1 MMINPHCT
9 GKVLLSVI
17 IAGSLFACS
26 PKAPE
31 SAPSTTLAEIDTTYM
46 ASVVE
51 EISSDAYM
59 GRRPF
64 TEGETRT
71 LAFLENEVKKLG
83 LAPGN
88 GDSYT
93 QDVPL
98 VEIESL
104 AEKTMTAKGNGQS
117 VDLKLIED
125 YVAQSPKEDGKVEL
139 TDAELVFCGY
149 GIVAPEYNWNDYE
162 GIDMKGKIAVV
173 LVNDPGYA
181 TGDSTFFK
189 GKTMTYNGRWTYKYE
204 EAARQ
209 GAAGV
214 LVIHE
219 TGAGVYPWF
228 VVQRSGTGKRLYLQT
243 ENGNAD
249 RCAMQGWLSLDA
261 AARLIKASPA
271 TAGKSSLQKLQK
283 PASGLCPW
291 A

>member
-1 MMINPHCT
+1 MS
-9 GKVLLSVI
+9 KLFYASVVLV
-17 IAGSLFACS
+17 ALFGFTSCE
-26 PKAPE
+26 PQGPTE
-31 SAPSTTLAEIDTTYM
+31 APSTTLPAIDTSYM
-46 ASVVE
+46 ESVVK
-51 EISSDAYM
+51 EISSDEYG

-64 TEGETRT
+64 TEGETKT
-71 LAFLENEVKKLG
+71 IAYLVNEVKNLG

-98 VEIESL
+98 VEIESV
-104 AEKTMTAKGNGQS
+104 AEKNVQITGGTS
-117 VDLKLIED
+117 TIDLQLIED
-125 YVAQSPKEDGKVEL
+125 YVAQSPREDGMIQVK
-139 TDAELVFCGY
+139 DAELVFCGY

-162 GIDMKGKIAVV
+162 GVDMKGKVAVV

-189 GKTMTYNGRWTYKYE
+189 GKTMTYYGRWTYKFE

-214 LVIHE
+214 LVVHE
-219 TGAGVYPWF
+219 TGAAGYPWF

-243 ENGNAD
+243 ANGNAD

-261 AARLIKASPA
+261 AAKLIKASPA
-271 TAGKSSLQKLQK
+271 TAGQRIFKKHRKLVSSL
-283 PASGLCPW
+283 CRW
-291 A
+291 E